1 MTGSVGGGWRRAGVI
16 ACAGIVLTLVGA
28 SPAHAL
34 PGRIVVLQPT
44 VASAG
49 ARRCL
54 TLIRDELI
62 AGGFAVVAVDL
73 GPAQDPVSLA
83 EAMRR
88 QQGAVA
94 TIGLLGDPSSGPAEL
109 WILDNIGGKAEV
121 RRIPAPSDDPERVAE
136 VLAIRTVE
144 VLRASALKL
153 LIESSRSSPAPASVP
168 AVQIVATPSPAA
180 SPAASRT
187 VAIETGLSVLVSP
200 GQLDAAAV
208 PVARLRVAVAGP
220 AVARLTVAGL
230 GTRPSVETSRGTASI
245 AQALGLVE
253 VGLVFRRD
261 RRLQPAMSLGAGVL
275 RASSDAQGAFP
286 YLGQRDVRWAAL
298 FDAGAGV
305 VAPLGGQLALALE
318 AHVMLAA
325 PYPVVR
331 FADLDAAT
339 IARPAAWTTLTLVAW
354 L

>member
-1 MTGSVGGGWRRAGVI
+1 MIGGIRWHRACLI
-16 ACAGIVLTLVGA
+16 ACAGLIALVA
-28 SPAHAL
+28 APPVHAV
-34 PGRIVVLQPT
+34 PGRIVLLQPSA
-44 VASAG
+44 ASAG

-54 TLIRDELI
+54 TLIRDELV
-62 AGGFAVVAVDL
+62 AGGFVVAAVDL
-73 GPAQDPVSLA
+73 GPGQDPVSLV

-88 QQGAVA
+88 QKGAVA
-94 TIGLLGDPSSGPAEL
+94 IIGLLGDPSSAPAEL
-109 WILDNIGGKAEV
+109 WILDNIGGNAEV
-121 RRIPAPSDDPERVAE
+121 RRIPAPIDDAERVAE

-153 LIESSRSSPAPASVP
+153 LIESSRRPSAPAPAP
-168 AVQIVATPSPAA
+168 AVQIAAAAPPPAV
-180 SPAASRT
+180 PRAAART

-208 PVARLRVAVAGP
+208 PVARLRVAIAGP
-220 AVARLTVAGL
+220 VVARLTVAGL
-230 GTRPSVETSRGTASI
+230 GTRPLVETSRGAASI
-245 AQALGLVE
+245 TQALGLVE

-275 RASSDAQGAFP
+275 RASSDAQGSSP
-286 YLGQRDVRWAAL
+286 YLGQRDARWAAL

-305 VAPLGGQLALALE
+305 IVPVGGQLALALE

-331 FADLDAAT
+331 FSDLDAAT

>member
-1 MTGSVGGGWRRAGVI
+1 MVMLAAAR
-16 ACAGIVLTLVGA
+16 
-28 SPAHAL
+28 PAHAA
-34 PGRIVVLQPT
+34 PGRIVLLQPPT
-44 VASAG
+44 ASAG

-54 TLIRDELI
+54 TLIRDELV
-62 AGGFAVVAVDL
+62 AGGFVVAAVDL
-73 GPAQDPVSLA
+73 GPALDPVSLA
-83 EAMRR
+83 GAMRR

-109 WILDNIGGKAEV
+109 WILDNIGGNAEV

-153 LIESSRSSPAPASVP
+153 LIESSRAPAAPAPAP
-168 AVQIVATPSPAA
+168 QIAAAAAPVA
-180 SPAASRT
+180 SPAAPRT
-187 VAIETGLSVLVSP
+187 LAIETGLSLLVSP

-208 PVARLRVAVAGP
+208 PVARLRVAVGGP
-220 AVARLTVAGL
+220 AVARLTIAGL
-230 GTRPSVETSRGTASI
+230 GTRPLVETSRGAASI

-261 RRLQPAMSLGAGVL
+261 SRVQPLLSLGAGAL

-286 YLGQRDVRWAAL
+286 YLGQRDARWAAL

-305 VAPLGGQLALALE
+305 LTPLGGQLALALE

>member
-1 MTGSVGGGWRRAGVI
+1 
-16 ACAGIVLTLVGA
+16 
-28 SPAHAL
+28 
-34 PGRIVVLQPT
+34 
-44 VASAG
+44 
-49 ARRCL
+49 
-54 TLIRDELI
+54 
-62 AGGFAVVAVDL
+62 
-73 GPAQDPVSLA
+73 
-83 EAMRR
+83 MRR

-94 TIGLLGDPSSGPAEL
+94 TIGLLGDPSAGPAEL
-109 WILDNIGGKAEV
+109 WILDNIGGSAEV
-121 RRIPAPSDDPERVAE
+121 RRIPAPTDDAERVAE

-153 LIESSRSSPAPASVP
+153 LIESSRAPSAPASP
-168 AVQIVATPSPAA
+168 PTAHIVAAPPPVGHRRRRAR
-180 SPAASRT
+180 SRSKP
-187 VAIETGLSVLVSP
+187 GLSLLVSP
-200 GQLDAAAV
+200 GQLDAAAI

-230 GTRPSVETSRGTASI
+230 GTRPSVETARGAASI

-261 RRLQPAMSLGAGVL
+261 RRVQPALSLGAGVL
-275 RASSDAQGAFP
+275 RASSDAQGSFP

-305 VAPLGGQLALALE
+305 VTPLGGRLALALE

>member
-1 MTGSVGGGWRRAGVI
+1 MTGGARGRRAAAI
-16 ACAGIVLTLVGA
+16 ACAGILLTLVGA
-28 SPAHAL
+28 TPAHAL

-49 ARRCL
+49 VRRCL

-62 AGGFAVVAVDL
+62 AGGFEVAAVDL
-73 GPAQDPVSLA
+73 GPSQDPVSLV

-109 WILDNIGGKAEV
+109 WILDNIGGNAEV
-121 RRIPAPSDDPERVAE
+121 RRIPAPTDEPERIAE

-153 LIESSRSSPAPASVP
+153 LIESSRRPLAPAPTA
-168 AVQIVATPSPAA
+168 QIAAAPSPAA
-180 SPAASRT
+180 PSAAART
-187 VAIETGLSVLVSP
+187 VAIEAGLSLLVSP
-200 GQLDAAAV
+200 GQLDAAVV
-208 PVARLRVAVAGP
+208 PVARLRVAIAGP

-230 GTRPSVETSRGTASI
+230 GTRPSVETSRGAASI

-253 VGLVFRRD
+253 VGVVFRRD

-275 RASSDAQGAFP
+275 RASSDAQGSYP
-286 YLGQRDVRWAAL
+286 YLGQRDARWAAL

-305 VAPLGGQLALALE
+305 VAPLGGQVALALE

>member
-1 MTGSVGGGWRRAGVI
+1 MTGAARWRRAGVI
-16 ACAGIVLTLVGA
+16 ACAGMLSTLVA
-28 SPAHAL
+28 ATPVRAL

-62 AGGFAVVAVDL
+62 AGGFAVAAVDL

-109 WILDNIGGKAEV
+109 WILDNIGGHAEV

-153 LIESSRSSPAPASVP
+153 LIESSRQPPAPARTAQIAAAPPP
-168 AVQIVATPSPAA
+168 ATAPVAPRS
-180 SPAASRT
+180 
-187 VAIETGLSVLVSP
+187 VAIETGLSLLVSP

-220 AVARLTVAGL
+220 ALARFTVAGL

-253 VGLVFRRD
+253 MGLVFRRD
-261 RRLQPAMSLGAGVL
+261 QRLQPAMSLGAGVL
-275 RASSDAQGAFP
+275 RAGSDAQGSFP
-286 YLGQRDVRWAAL
+286 YLGQRDARWAAL
-298 FDAGAGV
+298 FDAGVGV
-305 VAPLGGQLALALE
+305 VAPLGDRLALALE

-339 IARPAAWTTLTLVAW
+339 IVRPAAWTTLTLVTW

>member
-1 MTGSVGGGWRRAGVI
+1 MA
-16 ACAGIVLTLVGA
+16 
-28 SPAHAL
+28 
-34 PGRIVVLQPT
+34 
-44 VASAG
+44 
-49 ARRCL
+49 
-54 TLIRDELI
+54 
-62 AGGFAVVAVDL
+62 
-73 GPAQDPVSLA
+73 
-83 EAMRR
+83 
-88 QQGAVA
+88 
-94 TIGLLGDPSSGPAEL
+94 
-109 WILDNIGGKAEV
+109 
-121 RRIPAPSDDPERVAE
+121 AP
-136 VLAIRTVE
+136 
-144 VLRASALKL
+144 
-153 LIESSRSSPAPASVP
+153 
-168 AVQIVATPSPAA
+168 PAA
-180 SPAASRT
+180 SPAAPRT
-187 VAIETGLSVLVSP
+187 VAIETGLSLLVSP

-220 AVARLTVAGL
+220 AVARLTVAGF
-230 GTRPSVETSRGTASI
+230 GTRPSVETARGTASI

-275 RASSDAQGAFP
+275 RASSDAQGSFP
-286 YLGQRDVRWAAL
+286 YLGQRDARWAAL

>member
-1 MTGSVGGGWRRAGVI
+1 MIGGVRWPRACLI
-16 ACAGIVLTLVGA
+16 ACAGFIVLVATRPVYA
-28 SPAHAL
+28 V
-34 PGRIVVLQPT
+34 PGRIVLLQPPA
-44 VASAG
+44 ASAG
-49 ARRCL
+49 VRRCL
-54 TLIRDELI
+54 TLIRDELV
-62 AGGFAVVAVDL
+62 ASGFVVAAVDL
-73 GPAQDPVSLA
+73 GPGRDPVSLV

-94 TIGLLGDPSSGPAEL
+94 IIGLLGDPSSGPAEL
-109 WILDNIGGKAEV
+109 WILDNIGGHADV
-121 RRIPAPSDDPERVAE
+121 RRIPAPIDDAERVAE

-153 LIESSRSSPAPASVP
+153 LIESSRPPPAPAP
-168 AVQIVATPSPAA
+168 AVHIAAAAPPPAV
-180 SPAASRT
+180 PRAAART

-208 PVARLRVAVAGP
+208 PVARLRVAIAGP
-220 AVARLTVAGL
+220 VVARLTVAGL
-230 GTRPSVETSRGTASI
+230 GTRPLVETSRGAASI
-245 AQALGLVE
+245 TQALGLVE

-261 RRLQPAMSLGAGVL
+261 RRLQPAMSLGAGML
-275 RASSDAQGAFP
+275 RVSSDAQGSSP
-286 YLGQRDVRWAAL
+286 YLGQRDARWAAL

-305 VAPLGGQLALALE
+305 IVPLGGQLALALE

>member
-1 MTGSVGGGWRRAGVI
+1 MTGGGRRRACLI
-16 ACAGIVLTLVGA
+16 ACGALTFMLAVA
-28 SPAHAL
+28 RPAHAV
-34 PGRIVVLQPT
+34 PGRIVLLQPSA
-44 VASAG
+44 ASAG

-54 TLIRDELI
+54 TLIHDELV
-62 AGGFAVVAVDL
+62 AGGFAVAVVDL
-73 GPAQDPVSLA
+73 GPSQDPVSLA

-94 TIGLLGDPSSGPAEL
+94 TIGLLGDPSSGRAEL
-109 WILDNIGGKAEV
+109 WILDNIGGSAEV

-153 LIESSRSSPAPASVP
+153 LIESNRPPPAPAP
-168 AVQIVATPSPAA
+168 ARTAQIAVAPPPVAAPAA
-180 SPAASRT
+180 RRT
-187 VAIETGLSVLVSP
+187 VAIETGVSLLVSP
-200 GQLDAAAV
+200 GQLDAATV
-208 PVARLRVAVAGP
+208 PVARLRVVVAGP
-220 AVARLTVAGL
+220 AMARLTVAGF
-230 GTRPSVETSRGTASI
+230 GTRPSVDTARGTASI

-253 VGLVFRRD
+253 IGLVFFRD
-261 RRLQPAMSLGAGVL
+261 RRVQPAVSVGAGVL
-275 RASSDAQGAFP
+275 RASSDAQGSFP

-298 FDAGAGV
+298 FDAGAGL

-318 AHVMLAA
+318 AHLMLAA
-325 PYPVVR
+325 PHPVVR

-339 IARPAAWTTLTLVAW
+339 IGRPAAWTTLTLVAW